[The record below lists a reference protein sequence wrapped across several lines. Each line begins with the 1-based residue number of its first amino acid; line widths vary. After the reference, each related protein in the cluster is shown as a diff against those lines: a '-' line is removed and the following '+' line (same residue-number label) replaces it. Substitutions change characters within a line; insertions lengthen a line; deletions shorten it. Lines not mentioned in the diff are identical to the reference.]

1 MSDSVKALINYFSE
15 YQAEKQLIKK
25 NSTVFQFWLPLCKER
40 YEKAKT
46 KALMEVSNADHYE
59 LTLLIKHFDSQ
70 INGS

>member
-1 MSDSVKALINYFSE
+1 MNDNVKALINYFSE
-15 YQAEKQLIKK
+15 YKAEKQLIKK
-25 NSTVFQFWLPLCKER
+25 NPTVFQWLPLCKER

-59 LTLLIKHFDSQ
+59 LTLLIQNFDSQ